1 MIYTDPIRRSNLPI
15 EFLLANRELIS
26 PFSPPHHLLHRL
38 GSKTWDRYQMRIYK
52 RIIDLKNTS
61 SDIVRQVTSVGI
73 YTNVDCVVTISS

>member
-1 MIYTDPIRRSNLPI
+1 MVKVGDLASSLESNFELIRLFPPMLPSRPPRRS
-15 EFLLANRELIS
+15 
-26 PFSPPHHLLHRL
+26 